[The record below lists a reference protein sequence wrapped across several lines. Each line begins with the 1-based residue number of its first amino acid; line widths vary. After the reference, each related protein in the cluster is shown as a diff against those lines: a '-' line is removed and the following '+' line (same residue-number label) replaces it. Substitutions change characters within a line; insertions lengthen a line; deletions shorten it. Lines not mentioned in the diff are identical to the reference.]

1 MLTYILWRAV
11 RIVPVAL
18 VVVTLI
24 FLLFRM
30 VPGDPARAIAGSQAL
45 ESTVEQIRHQL
56 GLDQPIYAQYWN
68 YLKGLPRGNLGYSGI
83 YQGNSAPVIVQHLPP
98 TLALLGSSI
107 LLTILIGVPAGV
119 VSALKRNTAIDYGI
133 SLLVVGMLS
142 IPNFWLGMMLISL
155 FAVSYHV
162 LPSFGFSSA
171 LALVIPTIAV
181 SARLIAVVARMTR
194 SSMLEVLQRDYV
206 RTARAKG
213 LNHGKIV
220 YKHALRN
227 ALIPTIT
234 TVGLQAGYLLGGSI
248 VIEQLFAWPG
258 IGQLMINSVGLRD
271 FNMVQGIT
279 VVFSV
284 GFLLINLAVDL
295 VYAMVN
301 PRIQY
306 L

>member
-1 MLTYILWRAV
+1 
-11 RIVPVAL
+11 

-56 GLDQPIYAQYWN
+56 GLDRPIYVQYWN
-68 YLKGLPRGNLGYSGI
+68 YLKGLPRGNLGFSGI
-83 YQGNSAPVIVQHLPP
+83 YQGNAAPVIIQHLPP

-107 LLTILIGVPAGV
+107 LLTILIGVPAGI
-119 VSALKRNTAIDYGI
+119 VSALNRGNAVDYVI

-155 FAVSYHV
+155 FAVSYHL

-171 LALVIPTIAV
+171 LALVLPTLAV
-181 SARLIAVVARMTR
+181 SARLVAVVARMTR

-213 LNHGKIV
+213 LNHSVIV

-279 VVFSV
+279 VIFSI
-284 GFLLINLAVDL
+284 GFLVINLLVDL
-295 VYAMVN
+295 VYAIVN
-301 PRIQY
+301 PRIEY
-306 L
+306 R

>member
-1 MLTYILWRAV
+1 MLTYTLWRTA
-11 RIVPVAL
+11 RILPVAL
-18 VVVTLI
+18 VVVTII

-56 GLDQPIYAQYWN
+56 GLDQPLYAQYWS
-68 YLKGLPRGNLGYSGI
+68 YLKGIPRGYLGYSGV
-83 YQGNSAPVIVQHLPP
+83 YQGNAAPVILQHLPP

-107 LLTILIGVPAGV
+107 LLTILIGVPAGII
-119 VSALKRNTAIDYGI
+119 SALNRGTVVDYGI

-155 FAVSYHV
+155 FAVSYHL

-171 LALVIPTIAV
+171 LALVLPTIAV
-181 SARLIAVVARMTR
+181 SARLVAVVARMTR

-213 LNHGKIV
+213 LNQRVIV

-279 VVFSV
+279 VVFSI
-284 GFLLINLAVDL
+284 GFLAINLLVDL
-295 VYAMVN
+295 IYAMVN

-306 L
+306 

>member
-1 MLTYILWRAV
+1 MLTYTLWRIA
-11 RIVPVAL
+11 RIIPVAL

-56 GLDQPIYAQYWN
+56 GLDRPIYVQYWN
-68 YLKGLPRGNLGYSGI
+68 YLKGLPRGNLGFSGI
-83 YQGNSAPVIVQHLPP
+83 YQGNAAPVIIQHLPP

-107 LLTILIGVPAGV
+107 LLTILIGVPAGI
-119 VSALKRNTAIDYGI
+119 VSALNRGNAVDYVI

-155 FAVSYHV
+155 FAVSYHL

-171 LALVIPTIAV
+171 LALVLPTLAV
-181 SARLIAVVARMTR
+181 SARLVAVVARMTR

-213 LNHGKIV
+213 LNHSVIV

-279 VVFSV
+279 VIFSI
-284 GFLLINLAVDL
+284 GFLVINLLVDL
-295 VYAMVN
+295 VYAIVN
-301 PRIQY
+301 PRIEY
-306 L
+306 R